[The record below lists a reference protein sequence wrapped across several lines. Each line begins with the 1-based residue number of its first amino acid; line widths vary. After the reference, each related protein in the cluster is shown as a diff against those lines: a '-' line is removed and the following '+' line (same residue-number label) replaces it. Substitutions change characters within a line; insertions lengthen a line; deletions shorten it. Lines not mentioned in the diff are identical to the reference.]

1 MKKITTILVMMIF
14 ASFYIHAQTFEAIKL
29 KDPELDKGKLLMQ
42 ALKDRRS
49 DRSFSDK
56 ELSIQEL
63 SNLLWAANGLNR
75 PEEGKRTAPTAMNR
89 QEVDIYVIL
98 KNGIYLYDAKEK
110 MMSPVVEGDFR
121 KQAGTQEYV
130 GNAPVN
136 LIYVSDLNKISSDK
150 KVQDSYSGVDVGF
163 IAQNVYLYC
172 SSAGLATVVRG
183 SIDKETLSKTL
194 NLKPGQVIILGQTV
208 GYRPEK

>member
-1 MKKITTILVMMIF
+1 
-14 ASFYIHAQTFEAIKL
+14 
-29 KDPELDKGKLLMQ
+29 
-42 ALKDRRS
+42 
-49 DRSFSDK
+49 
-56 ELSIQEL
+56 
-63 SNLLWAANGLNR
+63 
-75 PEEGKRTAPTAMNR
+75 
-89 QEVDIYVIL
+89 VDIYVIL

-183 SIDKETLSKTL
+183 SIDKEILAKTL

-208 GYRPEK
+208 GYRPGK